1 MRTRG
6 SLPTF
11 QFLCRAA
18 ATVLP
23 VDSTAISVYL
33 GGEVAVPMGTS
44 DAAVPVVVGSA
55 VAGTGR
61 GPRTICAG
69 AAL

>member
-33 GGEVAVPMGTS
+33 GGEVAVP
-44 DAAVPVVVGSA
+44 VVVGSA